1 MASRGT
7 KRCTALLHQLL
18 QHWPSN
24 SNCNIGPNSVSTMG
38 LYLSHRTVQQA
49 CAGRNNSIPF
59 DRQYDG
65 CSEQLFGFPH
75 ARPFSM
81 LRGRGKSKNNEKI
94 FKRLPLKNGQIT
106 CKILRVVFPENEGQ
120 ETKVMPL
127 EEAQREA
134 ASRNLDLVMASETVD
149 PPVARLVS
157 WEKLVYTIRQ
167 KEKAQMR
174 SARENK
180 KLAAPKEIRI
190 TSNIAPHDMNVK
202 IAAARKILQEHHI
215 LKLSVLFKGM
225 KEVESSKKVLEQVL
239 QDIEDV
245 GKVKD
250 TKHLVKPQF
259 NRWIVPIEPIVMKE

>member
-1 MASRGT
+1 M
-7 KRCTALLHQLL
+7 
-18 QHWPSN
+18 
-24 SNCNIGPNSVSTMG
+24 
-38 LYLSHRTVQQA
+38 QQA

>member
-1 MASRGT
+1 
-7 KRCTALLHQLL
+7 
-18 QHWPSN
+18 
-24 SNCNIGPNSVSTMG
+24 
-38 LYLSHRTVQQA
+38 
-49 CAGRNNSIPF
+49 
-59 DRQYDG
+59 
-65 CSEQLFGFPH
+65 
-75 ARPFSM
+75 
-81 LRGRGKSKNNEKI
+81 
-94 FKRLPLKNGQIT
+94 
-106 CKILRVVFPENEGQ
+106 
-120 ETKVMPL
+120 MPL
-127 EEAQREA
+127 EDAQREA

-157 WEKLVYTIRQ
+157 WEKLVYAIRQ

-174 SARENK
+174 SARDNK
-180 KLAAPKEIRI
+180 KMAAPKEIRI

-215 LKLSVLFKGM
+215 LKLSVIFKGM

-259 NRWIVPIEPIVMKE
+259 NRWIVPIEPIIMKE

>member
-1 MASRGT
+1 
-7 KRCTALLHQLL
+7 
-18 QHWPSN
+18 
-24 SNCNIGPNSVSTMG
+24 MG
-38 LYLSHRTVQQA
+38 LCLSHRTIQQA
-49 CAGRNNSIPF
+49 CAGSINSNNRPGITSHVF
-59 DRQYDG
+59 NLRHNAG
-65 CSEQLFGFPH
+65 GSEHFFEFPH
-75 ARPFSM
+75 ARSFSI
-81 LRGRGKSKNNEKI
+81 LRSRGKSKNSDKG

-106 CKILRVVFPENEGQ
+106 HKILRVVFPENESK

-134 ASRNLDLVMASETVD
+134 SSRNLDLVMASETVD

-157 WEKLVYTIRQ
+157 WEKLVYTMRQ

-180 KLAAPKEIRI
+180 KMAAPKEIRI

-202 IAAARKILQEHHI
+202 IAAARKILQDHHI
-215 LKLSVLFKGM
+215 LKLSVLFKGV
-225 KEVESSKKVLEQVL
+225 KEAESSKKVLQQVL

-250 TKHLVKPQF
+250 TKHLLKPQF
-259 NRWIVPIEPIVMKE
+259 NRWIVPIEPITMKE